1 LPEYL
6 PRVQIELRPPEVQHA
21 GLDAF
26 MGVGEEVRE
35 VLERRP
41 ASMVVVRIVRPKF
54 IRRAASSG
62 ERATSP
68 RRPTRSS

>member
-1 LPEYL
+1 VL
-6 PRVQIELRPPEVQHA
+6 PPEVQRK

-26 MGVGEEVRE
+26 KRVGQEVRE

-54 IRRAASSG
+54 VERTAQDGPGGEARRGAD
-62 ERATSP
+62 
-68 RRPTRSS
+68 RRVGRPPC